1 MAKAT
6 LSWNE
11 MRDRAYAFVREW
23 KDETSEKAEA
33 QSFWTE
39 WFDIFCLKRRCTLA
53 FEQADWPRCVMSSDF
68 QNFLVLDLETSE
80 KTAFPLTELPQHLEL
95 FGWIAGYQRRSFA
108 VEDEVNAHAA

>member
-39 WFDIFCLKRRCTLA
+39 WFDIFGLKLRGT
-53 FEQADWPRCVMSSDF
+53 
-68 QNFLVLDLETSE
+68 
-80 KTAFPLTELPQHLEL
+80 LEL
-95 FGWIAGYQRRSFA
+95 TRCREHRSMAGVRLQ
-108 VEDEVNAHAA
+108 DESP

>member
-1 MAKAT
+1 MVKAT

-39 WFDIFCLKRRCTLA
+39 WFHIFGLKRRGA
-53 FEQADWPRCVMSSDF
+53 
-68 QNFLVLDLETSE
+68 
-80 KTAFPLTELPQHLEL
+80 
-95 FGWIAGYQRRSFA
+95 IAYER
-108 VEDEVNAHAA
+108 AAKWV